1 MTLAARIG
9 WWLRD
14 LVARCAYC
22 RRRLP
27 LAGDAR
33 QRWRFE
39 LTNDPAQRWVC
50 PVCKAHAL
58 P

>member
-1 MTLAARIG
+1 VTLAARVG

-22 RRRLP
+22 RLRLP
-27 LAGDAR
+27 LVPSDR
-33 QRWRFE
+33 KSWRFE
-39 LTNDPAQRWVC
+39 ATNDPAQRWVC
-50 PVCKAHAL
+50 PFCRAHSL